1 MFTNYVM
8 IVLVL
13 SILSMLF
20 TAYAVNEDND
30 KKALCFVWG
39 LIGIMFTYVI
49 YVGILYDKPQT
60 IGLFSSME
68 TIIAVTILFY
78 STLTIFSIVMLC
90 KNCKKHSKYQY
101 YINIL
106 NSVLVLVYTYRICL
120 LLG

>member
-30 KKALCFVWG
+30 KKALRFVWG

-78 STLTIFSIVMLC
+78 SILMIFSIVMLC